1 MPLYAISVAV
11 FFVAGRYRLP
21 ILVPLAIAGAGG
33 VTSTIA
39 ALRTRRWID
48 AAMPLATLGIVA
60 TLTSWPLALD
70 DGRLEERVAMASAL
84 AGLGRPAEAVARA
97 AAVARE
103 HPEPGTVHYRVGL
116 ALQAHGDLASAE
128 AEVRRAL
135 SIDPKQPEAHA
146 TLGQL
151 LARAGRTGEARHHM
165 LRAVTGGAGAAGAAR
180 WILDDAIG
188 APETSSA
195 VFAVAEA
202 ARTAAVDAATLREIG
217 QHLLEARRGDL
228 AEPYFLALDARY
240 PGHADIVEALG
251 VALLE
256 RGRSARAA
264 RTLERAVGLDDR
276 RPSSHLHLAIAYVQ
290 IDRRDDGLA
299 EARRALAL
307 RPDYPQARGVVEALT
322 RVP

>member
-1 MPLYAISVAV
+1 
-11 FFVAGRYRLP
+11 
-21 ILVPLAIAGAGG
+21 
-33 VTSTIA
+33 
-39 ALRTRRWID
+39 
-48 AAMPLATLGIVA
+48 
-60 TLTSWPLALD
+60 
-70 DGRLEERVAMASAL
+70 MASAL
-84 AGLGRPAEAVARA
+84 AGLGRSADAVARA

-103 HPEPGTVHYRVGL
+103 HPEPGTVHYRVAL

-151 LARAGRTGEARHHM
+151 LARAGRAGEARHHM
-165 LRAVTGGAGAAGAAR
+165 LRAVTGGASAAAAAR

-188 APETSSA
+188 GPETSSA
-195 VFAVAEA
+195 VFAVAEV
-202 ARTAAVDAATLREIG
+202 ARTAAADAATLREIG

-240 PGHADIVEALG
+240 PRHAEIVEALG

-264 RTLERAVGLDDR
+264 RTLERAVSLDGE

-290 IDRRDDGLA
+290 IDRREDALA

-322 RVP
+322 GTR